1 MHQRREVDG
10 EGYPETVIP
19 KVKTQRTGRRKSV
32 NKVEEDCPSRG
43 YYKQRYRAGE
53 SREHVG
59 E

>member
-43 YYKQRYRAGE
+43 YYKQRY
-53 SREHVG
+53 
-59 E
+59 